1 MTEDEEERRS
11 RWLTDYIA
19 GRVTVPGQ
27 RVLSR
32 EEADAGLNLLRKSL
46 RLPIAGEAGEDAA

>member
-1 MTEDEEERRS
+1 MTQDEEEQRS

-32 EEADAGLNLLRKSL
+32 EEADAALALLRASL
-46 RLPIAGEAGEDAA
+46 KLPQEIRE